1 MISSNP
7 HIRFVAS
14 LSLAATLLIGTSAHV
29 SAAQPV
35 VVELFTSQGCSS
47 CPPANAVLARLADR
61 NDILALSFGVT
72 YWDELG
78 WKDTFASPQ
87 FTKRQWDYAHALHHA
102 SVFTPQMVVQGRM
115 DAVGQSESEVAPLI
129 HAAEAREGGG
139 PTIALFPDHVDL
151 SSSAFAGTADVW
163 LIRYDP
169 RLISVPVHRGENG
182 SRSLPHRNVVRQL
195 IRLGPWTGRAARF
208 DLAMSPDPSLRTA
221 ILVQAGPGGAILSA
235 ARG

>member
-115 DAVGQSESEVAPLI
+115 DAVGQSDHSS
-129 HAAEAREGGG
+129 
-139 PTIALFPDHVDL
+139 FP
-151 SSSAFAGTADVW
+151 
-163 LIRYDP
+163 R
-169 RLISVPVHRGENG
+169 
-182 SRSLPHRNVVRQL
+182 SR
-195 IRLGPWTGRAARF
+195 
-208 DLAMSPDPSLRTA
+208 
-221 ILVQAGPGGAILSA
+221 
-235 ARG
+235 